1 MFRYRDRDVEDE
13 AKELVKEVLGRIEL
27 SLKPTHFGRD
37 KIITQ
42 TNQVGG
48 GREGGSPV
56 AQYHNGHLV
65 NRVDFTTGHR

>member
-1 MFRYRDRDVEDE
+1 MEDE
-13 AKELVKEVLGRIEL
+13 AKELVKEVRG
-27 SLKPTHFGRD
+27 KV
-37 KIITQ
+37 KITIQ
-42 TNQVGG
+42 SKQVGG